1 MARHDRPVGPLE
13 DRSDGRGSLA
23 RRGSLDDC
31 LKGHLRRILPSPCCP
46 VSGLSGPS
54 EPRSV
59 PSNVIDQAPKLQ
71 TRSYFGWNK
80 TAAALEMGGGSTFQ
94 NPPGPLQRCPL
105 PMWFGAKCQFI
116 DAQ

>member
-1 MARHDRPVGPLE
+1 MSLRASATLRGRGLPELDGDRARRARIRGWRGPMKLTFA
-13 DRSDGRGSLA
+13 RLPLAVAGGSVGSLA
-23 RRGSLDDC
+23 RRGSLDNC

-80 TAAALEMGGGSTFQ
+80 TAAAL
-94 NPPGPLQRCPL
+94 
-105 PMWFGAKCQFI
+105 
-116 DAQ
+116 